1 MTGASPEAVVDT
13 NVLLNLATPVVD
25 GLSRA
30 PTGED
35 PLKAL
40 LTACDVHVPSSA
52 LAEVAESQQS
62 DGFLAAA
69 ATAVMKASHHLT
81 THDVAARL
89 DAPLEYGLDEGES
102 HAIWLANNSDADLF
116 VTDEFGTSNVL
127 LVSLALDDER
137 ILSTTPQ
144 VLCVLADRDV
154 LSPEYV
160 DATLTYLC
168 ELKHWDRQY
177 VERLREKYFG

>member
-1 MTGASPEAVVDT
+1 MGSSPKTVVDT

-25 GLSRA
+25 GRTQA
-30 PTGED
+30 PTGSD
-35 PLKAL
+35 PLKSL
-40 LTACDVHVPSSA
+40 LTACDVHVPSTVIGEIA
-52 LAEVAESQQS
+52 DAQQ
-62 DGFLAAA
+62 DNDLLAAA
-69 ATAVMKASHHLT
+69 ATAVMRASRHLT
-81 THDVAARL
+81 THNVESVIDES
-89 DAPLEYGLDEGES
+89 LEYGLDEGES
-102 HAIWLANNSDADLF
+102 HAIWLANDIDADLF

-127 LVSLALDDER
+127 LVSLELDDER

-154 LSPEYV
+154 LSPGYV

-177 VERLREKYFG
+177 VERLREKYLG